1 MSQET
6 ILAQVKPWVL
16 VSSLKEN
23 TSEQELERIT
33 PAISELID
41 QWQSKGKMI
50 WSGPLDNNVTGMAVF
65 EDTEEEAKN
74 FYSQYNKI
82 CSDILEHHLYQWDA
96 MPILSILSKK

>member
-1 MSQET
+1 MSQE
-6 ILAQVKPWVL
+6 ILDQVKPWVL

-23 TSEQELERIT
+23 TDEEALQRIT

-41 QWQSKGKMI
+41 QWQLKGKMI
-50 WSGPLDNNVTGMAVF
+50 WSGPLDNKITGMAVF
-65 EDTEEEAKN
+65 EGTEEEAKN

-82 CSDILEHHLYQWDA
+82 CSETLEHQLYKWDA